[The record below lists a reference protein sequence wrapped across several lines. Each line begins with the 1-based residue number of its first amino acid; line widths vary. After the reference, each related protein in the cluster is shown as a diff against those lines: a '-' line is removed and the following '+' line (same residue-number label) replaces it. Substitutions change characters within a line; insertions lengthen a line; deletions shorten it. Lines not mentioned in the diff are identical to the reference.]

1 MLKVGEVVNNY
12 LVNEYLKTTKGGG
25 SESYMVTTPS
35 GKRGLMKLF
44 SIESVAS
51 SVEYGISQMLTMSDK
66 SIANVLDS
74 GMVSHRGK
82 YFHYLVREV
91 VDGERLSDIL
101 DKGKKYEWPEA
112 VGIARQILSALKHLH
127 DMHPTILHNDITP
140 RNIVLREQDGRR
152 LLTLIG
158 LGNLATPANGRSIEG
173 LNPVYLAPEALEGT
187 FDIKTDIFSVGVVMY
202 RMLTG
207 FEPWSLP
214 NKSMSVAR
222 VRMLRRTY
230 GDNPLST
237 VEDKYRNFFR
247 RILALDPAERFATI
261 DEVLE
266 ALDDVFNIYMS
277 EIDDERKKI
286 GEARKIFMDSYR
298 EEIEKRLPSR
308 RKARVV
314 VKPAKSTK
322 KRVKTSRLPG
332 TGLDRVAGLEDVK
345 NVLRRNVMFVL
356 QNEDKAE
363 RYGLKAPNGMLLYG
377 PPGCGKTFV
386 AEMFAEESGLNFKM
400 VKASDLGSSY
410 IHGTQGKIAELFAEA
425 RAKAPMVICF
435 DELDGMIP
443 NRSEVH
449 SEFSAGEVNEFLS
462 QLNNCSD
469 RGIFVIGTTNRPEKI
484 DPAVL
489 RTGRMDKILYVDMPN
504 TEARKELFRLNIG
517 RRYTDDAINLDTLAT
532 ATEGYIA
539 SDIAYI
545 VNEAALTAAIDDV
558 PLSEAILLAQITAT
572 RSSLSKDD
580 IAEYERMRQRYDSQN
595 SRTPRRK
602 LGFNV
607 QQE

>member
-1 MLKVGEVVNNY
+1 
-12 LVNEYLKTTKGGG
+12 
-25 SESYMVTTPS
+25 
-35 GKRGLMKLF
+35 
-44 SIESVAS
+44 
-51 SVEYGISQMLTMSDK
+51 
-66 SIANVLDS
+66 
-74 GMVSHRGK
+74 
-82 YFHYLVREV
+82 
-91 VDGERLSDIL
+91 
-101 DKGKKYEWPEA
+101 
-112 VGIARQILSALKHLH
+112 
-127 DMHPTILHNDITP
+127 
-140 RNIVLREQDGRR
+140 
-152 LLTLIG
+152 
-158 LGNLATPANGRSIEG
+158 
-173 LNPVYLAPEALEGT
+173 
-187 FDIKTDIFSVGVVMY
+187 
-202 RMLTG
+202 
-207 FEPWSLP
+207 
-214 NKSMSVAR
+214 
-222 VRMLRRTY
+222 
-230 GDNPLST
+230 
-237 VEDKYRNFFR
+237 
-247 RILALDPAERFATI
+247 
-261 DEVLE
+261 
-266 ALDDVFNIYMS
+266 
-277 EIDDERKKI
+277 
-286 GEARKIFMDSYR
+286 
-298 EEIEKRLPSR
+298 
-308 RKARVV
+308 
-314 VKPAKSTK
+314 
-322 KRVKTSRLPG
+322 
-332 TGLDRVAGLEDVK
+332 
-345 NVLRRNVMFVL
+345 MFVL

-489 RTGRMDKILYVDMPN
+489 RTGRMDKILYVDMPD

-532 ATEGYIA
+532 ATEGYVA